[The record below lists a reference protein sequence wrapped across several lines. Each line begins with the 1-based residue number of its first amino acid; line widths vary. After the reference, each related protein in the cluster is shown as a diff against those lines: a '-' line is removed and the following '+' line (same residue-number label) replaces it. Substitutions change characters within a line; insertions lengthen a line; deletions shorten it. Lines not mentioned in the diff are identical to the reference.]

1 MTGMLDGGA
10 GAYQVQ
16 TEKAELRTIT
26 QLVSSSG
33 RIQPET
39 EVIIRPDVSGEII
52 ELNVKEGDYV
62 REGDLLLR
70 IKPDLYEARI
80 DELNAALLTQQARME
95 QARSAMIQEDKRNRK
110 VEYIINIDLVS
121 YIEY

>member
-1 MTGMLDGGA
+1 MAKKRSATSRLLRILLIIVVLIIAGGLIAKMTGMLDGGG

-52 ELNVKEGDYV
+52 ELNEKEGNLFRV
-62 REGDLLLR
+62 WVFHLS
-70 IKPDLYEARI
+70 IKPDLYVELLDARNI
-80 DELNAALLTQQARME
+80 KP
-95 QARSAMIQEDKRNRK
+95 RS
-110 VEYIINIDLVS
+110 
-121 YIEY
+121 

>member
-1 MTGMLDGGA
+1 MAKKRSATSRLLRILLIIVVLIIAGGLIAKMTGMLDGGS

-70 IKPDLYEARI
+70 IDRKSTR
-80 DELNAALLTQQARME
+80 LNSSHVA
-95 QARSAMIQEDKRNRK
+95 I
-110 VEYIINIDLVS
+110 S
-121 YIEY
+121 YAVFCLKK